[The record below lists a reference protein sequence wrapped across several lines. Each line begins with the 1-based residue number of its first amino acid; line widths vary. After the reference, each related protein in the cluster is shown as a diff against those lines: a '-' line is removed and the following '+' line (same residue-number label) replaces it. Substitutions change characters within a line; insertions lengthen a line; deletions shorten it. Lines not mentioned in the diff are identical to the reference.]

1 MLGQGFSASARL
13 TLGLEDPLMRGVLGT
28 AGCGETSL
36 VSTHHMPGARPLQLR
51 QPQTFPDMAEC
62 PWWREEA
69 VLN

>member
-1 MLGQGFSASARL
+1 
-13 TLGLEDPLMRGVLGT
+13 MRGVLGT